1 MMTTHEQ
8 APPPNFHTTS
18 KGSVTE
24 RWHGVDNLDASVER
38 RKQEPVGSELIAI
51 DEALRIIKT
60 VTSSDEIWILCDSR
74 SAIQHLS
81 DWTNVGGKTSLWKT
95 PPTHPWYN
103 RQAPGGALS
112 IKADRVVQTTISRL
126 ASGHTRGLSFH
137 LGQKIYENCT
147 KCNLVLATPDHL
159 LLCAG
164 LDREDIYSSPLLVYD
179 FLRTLGLMDL
189 V

>member
-1 MMTTHEQ
+1 MCYE
-8 APPPNFHTTS
+8 
-18 KGSVTE
+18 
-24 RWHGVDNLDASVER
+24 DAWLAE
-38 RKQEPVGSELIAI
+38 
-51 DEALRIIKT
+51 
-60 VTSSDEIWILCDSR
+60 
-74 SAIQHLS
+74 HL
-81 DWTNVGGKTSLWKT
+81 TQVGKTLFPSLKVKVW
-95 PPTHPWYN
+95 

-112 IKADRVVQTTISRL
+112 IKVDRVVQTTISRL
-126 ASGHTRGLSFH
+126 VSGHTRCLSFH